1 MYIYICLTYAMRIN
15 RALYMGGND
24 IYYDDHTTYCSELED
39 WLQGS
44 YLAQHNLG

>member
-1 MYIYICLTYAMRIN
+1 
-15 RALYMGGND
+15 MGGND
-24 IYYDDHTTYCSELED
+24 MLQPTRLLTGVIYYDDHTTYCSELED